1 MSDVRVTVPNEYD
14 YVISTSTS
22 FPLAVNGL
30 GKLIQIVTI
39 AIKTSPENDIFS
51 PDYDMGIRDILPSA
65 AHSITE
71 ERSRSDVA
79 RALSNIEKDIIALQ
93 QTEANTDA
101 ESLQSL
107 TLLDLQFDV
116 ENAIWEVTVRLTS
129 VAGENA
135 RLTLTV

>member
-22 FPLAVNGL
+22 FPLDVNGL

-51 PDYDMGIRDILPSA
+51 PDYGMGIRDILPSA